1 MSLIPTYNISFS
13 ELKTLYAATGIN
25 ASGDSNLNDG
35 QSTTPISLSFF
46 RNAIFTDNTSISSSN
61 EISINSFKGKIF
73 GSSNNNFVT
82 DDFNFEYNYS
92 GEKDRLYP
100 VLSNASASSSKT
112 AKLYSTNVH
121 YSYPSILLTPRAN
134 DPSIGLEDNAEVWIQ
149 FSLGSPFHF
158 QIGVL
163 HNQGNASWGN
173 LANSVVLRNR
183 HTTYNDRIALHTYGY
198 LTHRGHVIEVGS
210 TDELTNSSLP
220 DATTASN
227 YHNRYGYT
235 AGSGN
240 GFTTVANSYY
250 YQGTNY
256 TYYSS
261 YTSNSSIYYIGMKI
275 EYINIELQG
284 SVSSG
289 SQTITNVTYNGS
301 QLSEGDG
308 VIEGLYLDINIG
320 TTYDPIIQT
329 ISYSSSTSIN
339 IGDENYGVTNN
350 FFSGSNSNITFTAYG
365 QRLEFKYVNSTYNLP
380 KNIGPEFVILPR
392 KYRTSATGSNNDIDS
407 WAFFVGDS
415 TSNSANIATWT
426 IKSENPTNN
435 IPGLDDE
442 FKEISNRLIYS
453 NLVMGNSLDYNGKYD
468 VSETEV
474 DVDGL
479 YRIYIGIKVTASV
492 TYENDISIAAV
503 EVVNSSNIQQYIW
516 IFSGTSTT
524 WKAYNGVLAVNSN
537 TGFPVTPAGASLYTY
552 STISTGANKARMTLA
567 TGTTSSYTG
576 TADGI
581 SGSTSSL
588 TVGNGTMSQSS
599 GTYYIYRETSGSTR
613 YSSTVM
619 RSPSISLSS
628 GDKIRVCHALAGYS
642 VYPMDPNDSLYLG
655 VYPASI

>member
-1 MSLIPTYNISFS
+1 MSSIPTFNISFS
-13 ELKTLYAATGIN
+13 GLKTLYAATGIN
-25 ASGDSNLNDG
+25 ASGDNNLNDG
-35 QSTTPISLSFF
+35 KLTTPISLSFF
-46 RNAIFTDNTSISSSN
+46 RNANFTDGTSISGSG
-61 EISINSFKGKIF
+61 EISINSLKEKIF

-82 DDFNFEYNYS
+82 DDFNFEYDFS

-100 VLSNASASSSKT
+100 VSNNTLASSSKT
-112 AKLYSTNVH
+112 AKLYSTSVH
-121 YSYPSILLTPRAN
+121 YSYPSILLTPQAG
-134 DPSIGLEDNAEVWIQ
+134 DPSIGLEDSAEVWIQ
-149 FSLGSPFHF
+149 FSLGSPFNF
-158 QIGVL
+158 QVGVI

-173 LANSVVLRNR
+173 LANSTVLRDR
-183 HTTYNDRIALHTYGY
+183 HTTFNDRIALHTYGY
-198 LTHRGHVIEVGS
+198 LTHRGHVVETGL
-210 TDELTNSSLP
+210 TDELTNSGLL
-220 DATTASN
+220 DATTSSN

-240 GFTTVANSYY
+240 GFSTVTNPYY

-256 TYYSS
+256 TYYNS
-261 YTSNSSIYYIGMKI
+261 YTSTASIYYIGMKI

-289 SQTITNVTYNGS
+289 SRTITNVTYNGS
-301 QLSEGDG
+301 QLSEDDG

-320 TTYDPIIQT
+320 TTYEPIIQT
-329 ISYSSSTSIN
+329 ISYGSSTSIN

-350 FFSGSNSNITFTAYG
+350 FFSGSNSNITFIAYG

-380 KNIGPEFVILPR
+380 KNIGPKYVILPR
-392 KYRTSATGSNNDIDS
+392 KYRTSATGVNNDIDN

-415 TSNSANIATWT
+415 TSNQANVATWT

-435 IPGLDDE
+435 TPELVDE

-453 NLVMGNSLDYNGKYD
+453 DTYMGNSNDYDGPYD

-492 TYENDISIAAV
+492 TYVNDISIAAV

-524 WKAYNGVLAVNSN
+524 WTTYNGVLAVNSN

-552 STISTGANKARMTLA
+552 STIYTGANQSRMTLA
-567 TGTTSSYTG
+567 TGTTSGYTG

-581 SGSTSSL
+581 SGSTSTL
-588 TVGNGTMSQSS
+588 TVGNGTMLRSS

-613 YSSTVM
+613 YSSTIM
-619 RSPSISLSS
+619 RSPSISLSP

-642 VYPMDPNDSLYLG
+642 LYPMDPNDSLYLG
-655 VYPASI
+655 IYPESI

>member
-1 MSLIPTYNISFS
+1 MSLIPASNISFS
-13 ELKTLYAATGIN
+13 GLKTLYAATGIN
-25 ASGDSNLNDG
+25 AAGDSNLNDG
-35 QSTTPISLSFF
+35 KSNTPISLSFF
-46 RNAIFTDNTSISSSN
+46 RNANFTDGTSISGIG
-61 EISINSFKGKIF
+61 EISINSLKGKIF
-73 GSSNNNFVT
+73 GTSNNNFVT
-82 DDFNFEYNYS
+82 ADFNFEYNYS

-100 VLSNASASSSKT
+100 ILNNSSASSSKT

-121 YSYPSILLTPRAN
+121 YSYPSILLTPQAG
-134 DPSIGLEDNAEVWIQ
+134 DPSIGLEDNAEVWIE
-149 FSLGSPFHF
+149 FSLGEPLNF
-158 QIGVL
+158 QVGVI
-163 HNQGNASWGN
+163 HNQGNASWSN
-173 LANSVVLRNR
+173 LANSAVLRDR

-198 LTHRGHVIEVGS
+198 LTHRGHVVETGS
-210 TDELTNSSLP
+210 ADEITDSSLP
-220 DATTASN
+220 DATTSSN

-240 GFTTVANSYY
+240 GFATVTNPYY

-256 TYYSS
+256 TYYNS
-261 YTSNSSIYYIGMKI
+261 YTSTSSIYYIGMKI

-301 QLSEGDG
+301 QLSEDDG

-350 FFSGSNSNITFTAYG
+350 FFTSSNSNITFTVYG

-380 KNIGPEFVILPR
+380 NNIGPKFIILPR
-392 KYRTSATGSNNDIDS
+392 KYRESATGSNNDINS

-415 TSNSANIATWT
+415 TLNSANIATWT
-426 IKSENPTNN
+426 IKPENPTNN
-435 IPGLDDE
+435 ILGLDDE
-442 FKEISNRLIYS
+442 FKEISNRLINS
-453 NLVMGNSLDYNGKYD
+453 NIVMGNSSDYNGPYD

-474 DVDGL
+474 DVDGT
-479 YRIYIGIKVTASV
+479 YNIYIGIKVTSSI
-492 TYENDISIAAV
+492 TYYNDISIAAV
-503 EVVNSSNIQQYIW
+503 EVVDSSNTQKYIW
-516 IFSGTSTT
+516 IFSGSSTT
-524 WKAYNGVLAVNSN
+524 WTAVNGVIAVNIN
-537 TGFPVTPAGASLYTY
+537 TGFPVTPAGASYYNY
-552 STISTGANKARMTLA
+552 STISTGANQATMTLA
-567 TGTTSSYTG
+567 SLTTSAYTG

-613 YSSTVM
+613 YSSTLM
-619 RSPSISLSS
+619 RSPSISLSP

-655 VYPASI
+655 VYPTSI